1 MTPEERLH
9 HLEQENRQ
17 LKEQLAQR
25 DEVIERLTQRVTDL
39 EERLAKNSRNSSLP
53 PSSDRFARQPKSLR
67 KKSGKK
73 PGGQAKHPGS
83 TLVMREHP
91 DEIVVHKVLRCQY
104 CQADLQSEKVL
115 VLHRRQVVDT
125 PVARLIAQEHQAEHK
140 WCPAC
145 CQVTLAPFPSGVDAP
160 VQYGPR
166 VAAMAV
172 YLVQQQLVP
181 WARACEILS
190 DLLGIQLSE
199 GSLARLI
206 ERCAANL
213 SGVEQ
218 RVKQALIQAPVL
230 HQDETGLYVKGSH
243 RWLHVACTA
252 TLTHYAVH
260 AKRGREAIDAI
271 GILPQFAG
279 TSVHDGCRSYFL
291 YKDCCHALCNVHHLR
306 ELTFIEQAYRQPWAA
321 DLKQLLLVMK
331 ERVQEAKQQGERRLD
346 PLSLLALR
354 GEYDRLLQEGWRTNR
369 NLARAGPTKPTRKR
383 HPAVNLLNRLQVGKE
398 AVLAFLSNFA
408 VPFDN
413 NQAERDVRMVKVQQ
427 KVSGSFRSETGAVAF
442 CHIRGYLSTLRKQGI
457 HLLSALEAAL
467 RGHPVLPS
475 FECT

>member
-1 MTPEERLH
+1 
-9 HLEQENRQ
+9 
-17 LKEQLAQR
+17 
-25 DEVIERLTQRVTDL
+25 
-39 EERLAKNSRNSSLP
+39 
-53 PSSDRFARQPKSLR
+53 
-67 KKSGKK
+67 
-73 PGGQAKHPGS
+73 
-83 TLVMREHP
+83 
-91 DEIVVHKVLRCQY
+91 
-104 CQADLQSEKVL
+104 
-115 VLHRRQVVDT
+115 
-125 PVARLIAQEHQAEHK
+125 
-140 WCPAC
+140 
-145 CQVTLAPFPSGVDAP
+145 
-160 VQYGPR
+160 
-166 VAAMAV
+166 MAV

-213 SGVEQ
+213 IGVEE

-230 HQDETGLYVKGSH
+230 HQDETGLYVKGAH
-243 RWLHVACTA
+243 RWLHVACTT

-260 AKRGREAIDAI
+260 AKRGREALDAI

-291 YKDCCHALCNVHHLR
+291 YEDCSHALCNVHHLR
-306 ELTFIEQAYRQPWAA
+306 ELTFIEEAYQQPWAA
-321 DLKQLLLVMK
+321 DLKKLLLVMK
-331 ERVQEAKQQGERRLD
+331 ERVQEAKQRGERRLD
-346 PLSLLALR
+346 PLALLALR
-354 GEYDRLLQEGWRTNR
+354 GEYDHLLQEGWRTNR
-369 NLARAGPTKPTRKR
+369 SLARAGPTKPTRKR

-398 AVLAFLSNFA
+398 AALAFLSNFA

-442 CHIRGYLSTLRKQGI
+442 CRIRGYLSTLRKQGI
-457 HLLSALEAAL
+457 HLLSALEATL
-467 RGHPVLPS
+467 CGHPVLPS